1 MANIKTVPNQKVVK
15 INKEECNK
23 THLYAAINLAA
34 IEAAAQD
41 LEAGAFKLWIFFAK
55 NQNDYTFALSSKE
68 VKDCFGMGIKQYNT
82 AIEKLIEK
90 GYLVAEEGSNQ
101 YIFNEMP
108 VITKGNNDSEK
119 NHVITKGNNDVM
131 IKGNNALLQK
141 DIRNITYNTYY
152 TTDGESLHSSQ
163 EPQVIEVVGA
173 QEPIKRRKEKLEA
186 FRF

>member
-1 MANIKTVPNQKVVK
+1 MSNLKTVPNQKVVK

-34 IEAAAQD
+34 MERAAQD

-55 NQNDYTFALSSKE
+55 NQNNYTFALSSKE
-68 VKDCFGMGIKQYNT
+68 VKDSFGMGIKQYNT

-108 VITKGNNDSEK
+108 VVTKGNNDSEEK
-119 NHVITKGNNDVM
+119 NHVVTKGNNDVITKGNNT
-131 IKGNNALLQK
+131 LLQK
-141 DIRNITYNTYY
+141 DIRNITYNTDY
-152 TTDGESLHSSQ
+152 TTEKTSHDSGKRQ
-163 EPQVIEVVGA
+163 E
-173 QEPIKRRKEKLEA
+173 